1 MVPGP
6 QCLVS
11 VSGMT
16 GWPGWPEGEVCW
28 NFYSL
33 LRALSAFS
41 CTWMN
46 DRAGEITQ
54 TRRNVWR
61 DLGQRRRGLLNT
73 FSIKEGGDFTW
84 NPLLFSYF
92 LQNCISWIWSS
103 RSVLWSFQT
112 SFVANLCKFYLI
124 INWGESRRPSPPFPW
139 ISRDKNKLLLLDYGW
154 RLTRS
159 WYHFPCMSMNVQS
172 RE

>member
-61 DLGQRRRGLLNT
+61 EGEVVGE
-73 FSIKEGGDFTW
+73 KERMRSRANNRFPDFLHW
-84 NPLLFSYF
+84 
-92 LQNCISWIWSS
+92 
-103 RSVLWSFQT
+103 
-112 SFVANLCKFYLI
+112 
-124 INWGESRRPSPPFPW
+124 
-139 ISRDKNKLLLLDYGW
+139 LLLPAAGRARLIFALISTNLFQDSSSQLPFCLKCLFILFRWLYNEPW
-154 RLTRS
+154 RS
-159 WYHFPCMSMNVQS
+159 
-172 RE
+172 